1 MSRQVKPAQVI
12 GDPTRLGTRRGL
24 GKLPPRFPRRFRDEW
39 SQPVA
44 GPTQPAATP
53 HNHNAISSTAEGEPT
68 VAENHSHQQ
77 HRPITKLSAPPRCCT
92 RPTIPWVYSQD
103 SFPSSPPL
111 LLSSLFI
118 TSLVTSR
125 SLFHFFLAALPSLP
139 PSSPTPPRCP
149 LSFTTPSCPMMDI
162 GGVISRASVIFP
174 YHIFY

>member
-1 MSRQVKPAQVI
+1 ML
-12 GDPTRLGTRRGL
+12 DPIRCVQA
-24 GKLPPRFPRRFRDEW
+24 GKACSGNWGSNEVRNTARIREATSPVPRRFRDEW

-111 LLSSLFI
+111 LTLHYLPCYIPFSVS
-118 TSLVTSR
+118 
-125 SLFHFFLAALPSLP
+125 FFFGCTPLPPSLP
-139 PSSPTPPRCP
+139 PHRLLLGALYLSRLPP
-149 LSFTTPSCPMMDI
+149 
-162 GGVISRASVIFP
+162 AQ
-174 YHIFY
+174 